1 MGELLPVIYG
11 MCDLRPIEPLPLPL
25 SFFCPL
31 RHLPSEPLVMKPLRG
46 KTDFQ
51 GLYSLISFRYEA
63 KGFRAELILLAGRFA

>member
-11 MCDLRPIEPLPLPL
+11 TVRPPTYRATSTP

-31 RHLPSEPLVMKPLRG
+31 RYLPSEPLVMKPLRG

-63 KGFRAELILLAGRFA
+63 KGFRAELILIAGRFA